1 MKKIKNGK
9 LVLDGTITQNELQ
22 DKVNK
27 AFEIVVE
34 KNVNILFLRCVI
46 VSCKNNTIRK
56 QVIEYNNCCTNPKRN
71 KLTEEEYKLLKE
83 II

>member
-34 KNVNILFLRCVI
+34 KNVDTFFLKVVI
-46 VSCKNNTIRK
+46 STCNVYSVER
-56 QVIEYNNCCTNPKRN
+56 QVREYNESCNNPKN
-71 KLTEEEYKLLKE
+71 HLTEEEYKLLKE

>member
-34 KNVNILFLRCVI
+34 KNVNLIFLKVVI
-46 VSCKNNTIRK
+46 SSCKVYSIKR
-56 QVIEYNNCCTNPKRN
+56 QVEQYNNCYTNPN
-71 KLTEEEYKLLKE
+71 NHLTEEEYKLLKE